1 MTIVTRWSEFL
12 PLRPHLACT
21 SRKPY
26 NTLFGLHAIILLIFN
41 IATDRRTSLQSTV
54 YSLQSSSSIRTY
66 RYASQTNM
74 RLCVV
79 VTSQHNQLPI
89 SVSSLQVQRR
99 PLYPAQVPA
108 TATGAH
114 RLARGNI
121 LVNCVV
127 FAIPTPCHFTI
138 KFAFFI

>member
-1 MTIVTRWSEFL
+1 MKVLVDTFKQEKAPTCENFANDSFEAL
-12 PLRPHLACT
+12 
-21 SRKPY
+21 
-26 NTLFGLHAIILLIFN
+26 IIN
-41 IATDRRTSLQSTV
+41 
-54 YSLQSSSSIRTY
+54 
-66 RYASQTNM
+66 
-74 RLCVV
+74 
-79 VTSQHNQLPI
+79 
-89 SVSSLQVQRR
+89 LQVQRR

-138 KFAFFI
+138 KFAFFIYLSSKLDIFTMENYHAV